1 MKEYLKDSEFLTALD
16 EMRIKKHY
24 IKLTIL
30 SFVDEK
36 PIREVQG
43 IATAGSITVNG
54 SAALRRTIS
63 LTISGV
69 ENENDINNIEN
80 IISINKKVKVEVGL
94 ENPFEDYKNYGD
106 IIWFPLGT
114 FVINQA
120 TSSTTASSANIS
132 ISGKD
137 KMCMLDGTCGGT
149 LPSAVTFHETQ
160 YEDENGDIT
169 IEQVPI
175 FTIIK
180 ECVTHFGKEPEQN
193 VIINDVDMTAKLST
207 KYMGQNPIWFSKDYK
222 SFVISENAPEDENFL
237 QHKFIYGQDV
247 GYQETDFTYPG
258 ELVFSAGDTVTSVL
272 DKIIESLGNYEYFY
286 DLDGHFVFQQ
296 KKNYLNYYYTP
307 ITEINDTYYIKA
319 FSDSKYYYTFVN
331 AKDALSYYNSPKYE
345 NIKNDFI
352 VWGDKTNS
360 NGVTKTI
367 QYHLAIDEKPQIDLA
382 NQYMW
387 DVVRGNGD
395 HAFYLFEYKK
405 SNYNQTPD
413 KKALE
418 IIYSVNHEEMTD
430 EVIESNIKEDII
442 ENILKNYSFYTGDQF
457 ILYYKIIFLNQIRY
471 YKITLLD
478 GEIIG
483 FQYLEDL
490 TDIIDFTHLALGVY
504 PKKDATDSWPSNNNS
519 SNENNNNNNNKN
531 DNYKDDNTL
540 DPGFGIPASWW
551 RKGQGTGDS
560 ENYGIMLISNTKE
573 LDPGFMVPDP
583 GSRVLDPDFMLPA
596 DQENNANKNNNSSNN
611 KSDSNN
617 NNNNNNTTINE
628 SKEYYLTIIKNIDN
642 KNILGYYDSEGQWIQ
657 IYELTEE
664 LSLRN
669 IENFLNT
676 IKINYYIKIIK
687 DINFDEENKD
697 YDFNF
702 IDSNNLISINNT
714 IVASYKLISY
724 NESKKKTE
732 YNYVFP
738 NNYPAIK
745 NKNDEIVITEEEH
758 NDLIKKLLEYYKT
771 NKDNLTSDIEL
782 IYSYK
787 NIEEIPKDDPSKP
800 NKPGNSE
807 DNNIP
812 GPTPRDPNYGIMPL
826 DVLDPD
832 FTLKPNEE
840 NNNKNNTSNGNTSGG
855 SNLLLP
861 FLDPVDGKKNQ
872 LKILGDQEDIIKK
885 IFILRDDGN
894 YSLNEII
901 EEITKAYNSNILD
914 FSTINDNNKIKIIT
928 YTPEEPPFDY
938 EDNFYFTLIGTPC
951 NEWREELFRQA
962 LLNNENGSQ
971 KGDYDDELLAKID
984 GEYLW
989 RKQIFNPQNET
1000 WHEEWRNQIDQ
1011 IESKNSSE
1019 ENQNEEI
1026 ISDTWIGWN
1035 PAIYLDPSLITYWLD
1050 FIDVDQLISR
1060 YSVNKIGRRTKAL
1073 TKTNMSLLY
1082 KLEVP
1087 DIIFFENTG
1096 EADLIQKIEDYT
1108 LKGQAYCA
1116 LKPGQMKLFS
1126 SSGTGSTAFDY
1137 IREMLYQYLIYNL
1150 TVTINCTPRYYLE
1163 PNNLIY
1169 INDRKSN
1176 IQGEFVI
1183 TQYTLPL
1190 TYNGNMSITTNE
1202 ALTRV

>member
-1 MKEYLKDSEFLTALD
+1 MREYLKDSEFLTALD

-120 TSSTTASSANIS
+120 TSSTTASAANIS

-180 ECVTHFGKEPEQN
+180 ECVTYFGKEPEQN

-222 SFVISENAPEDENFL
+222 SFIISENAPEDENFL

-319 FSDSKYYYTFVN
+319 FSDSKYYYTFAN

-413 KKALE
+413 KKVLE
-418 IIYSVNHEEMTD
+418 IIYSVNHEEMAD

-490 TDIIDFTHLALGVY
+490 TDIIDFTHLALGIY

-531 DNYKDDNTL
+531 DNYKDDDTL

-551 RKGQGTGDS
+551 RKGQGTGDL

-573 LDPGFMVPDP
+573 LDPGFMVPEP
-583 GSRVLDPDFMLPA
+583 GSTVLDPDFMLPA
-596 DQENNANKNNNSSNN
+596 DQENNANKNNNSSND
-611 KSDSNN
+611 KSD

-628 SKEYYLTIIKNIDN
+628 SREYYLTIIKNIDN

-771 NKDNLTSDIEL
+771 NKDDLTSDIEL

-826 DVLDPD
+826 DILDPD

-840 NNNKNNTSNGNTSGG
+840 NNNKDNTSNGNTSGG

-861 FLDPVDGKKNQ
+861 FLDPVNGKKDQ

-1050 FIDVDQLISR
+1050 FIDVDQLVSR

-1150 TVTINCTPRYYLE
+1150 TVTINCAPRYYLE

>member
-1 MKEYLKDSEFLTALD
+1 MREYLTDSKFLSMLD
-16 EMRIKKHY
+16 EMRIKNHY
-24 IKLTIL
+24 AKITVL

-36 PIREVQG
+36 PLREIQG

-54 SAALRRTIS
+54 QAALRRTIS
-63 LTISGV
+63 LTVSGI

-80 IISINKKVKVEVGL
+80 IISINKKVKIEVGL

-114 FVINQA
+114 YVINQA
-120 TSSTTASSANIS
+120 TTSTTASSANIS

-160 YEDENGDIT
+160 YEDDNGDIS

-207 KYMGQNPIWFSKDYK
+207 KYVGQNPIWFSKDYK

-307 ITEINDTYYIKA
+307 ITQINDNYYIKA
-319 FSDSKYYYTFVN
+319 FSDSKYYYTFIN

-352 VWGDKTNS
+352 VWGDKTNA

-387 DVVRGNGD
+387 DITRGNGD
-395 HAFYLFEYKK
+395 HAYYLFEYEK
-405 SNYNQTPD
+405 NDYNQTPEQ
-413 KKALE
+413 KAIE
-418 IIYSVNHEEMTD
+418 IIYTEKHSEITDSSIETAIKKDVVN
-430 EVIESNIKEDII
+430 
-442 ENILKNYSFYTGDQF
+442 NILQNYSFYNGDQF
-457 ILYYKIIFLNQIRY
+457 ILFYKVIFLDQIRY
-471 YKITLLD
+471 YKVVLLNK
-478 GEIIG
+478 EIID
-483 FQYLEDL
+483 FIYLEDL
-490 TDIIDFTHLALGVY
+490 TDIIDFTHLAFGVY
-504 PKKDATDSWPSNNNS
+504 PKKDEKEDESSGDNDSSGDDPIGYPDRPNS
-519 SNENNNNNNNKN
+519 P
-531 DNYKDDNTL
+531 DL
-540 DPGFGIPASWW
+540 DPGFSIPDSWH
-551 RKGQGTGDS
+551 RD
-560 ENYGIMLISNTKE
+560 I
-573 LDPGFMVPDP
+573 DPKSKQDQ
-583 GSRVLDPDFMLPA
+583 LDPDFNVNP
-596 DQENNANKNNNSSNN
+596 DGSSKNEPDDSENKKDDTTKIKNKEFYLIQKKIIDNVDVLGYFNKKSEWVQIFELSEELNLTNINNLIN
-611 KSDSNN
+611 KIKQN
-617 NNNNNNTTINE
+617 
-628 SKEYYLTIIKNIDN
+628 YYL
-642 KNILGYYDSEGQWIQ
+642 
-657 IYELTEE
+657 
-664 LSLRN
+664 
-669 IENFLNT
+669 
-676 IKINYYIKIIK
+676 KIIK
-687 DINFDEENKD
+687 DINFDEINKE

-702 IDSNNLISINNT
+702 INQNNTLLISNADLLI
-714 IVASYKLISY
+714 YKLNSY
-724 NESKKKTE
+724 DSEGNKKE
-732 YNYVFP
+732 YNYSIP
-738 NNYPAIK
+738 NNYSAIK
-745 NKNDEIVITEEEH
+745 DLEGKVLISEEEH
-758 NDLIKKLLEYYKT
+758 KELVKTLLEYYKT
-771 NKDNLTSDIEL
+771 NKDDLIDDLTL
-782 IYSYK
+782 IYNYTDINDASGDNSSNDGPIGYPDK
-787 NIEEIPKDDPSKP
+787 PNLPDLDPGFSVIPKGHTFSDTKKDS
-800 NKPGNSE
+800 NSS
-807 DNNIP
+807 D
-812 GPTPRDPNYGIMPL
+812 T
-826 DVLDPD
+826 
-832 FTLKPNEE
+832 
-840 NNNKNNTSNGNTSGG
+840 NNKKG
-855 SNLLLP
+855 SDLLLP
-861 FLDPVDGKKNQ
+861 FLDPVEGKKDQ
-872 LKILGDQEDIIKK
+872 LKILKDQEDIIKK
-885 IFILRDDGN
+885 IFILRDNGN
-894 YSLNEII
+894 YTLNEII
-901 EEITKAYNSNILD
+901 EEITNAYNSNIID
-914 FSTINDNNKIKIIT
+914 FSILPENSKIKIVT
-928 YTPEEPPFDY
+928 YVPEEPKFDY

-951 NEWREELFRQA
+951 HEWREELFRQA

-971 KGDYDDELLAKID
+971 KGDYDDELLAKINN
-984 GEYLW
+984 EYLW
-989 RKQIFNPQNET
+989 RKQLFDPQNET
-1000 WHEEWRNQIDQ
+1000 WHEEWNNQIDS
-1011 IESKNSSE
+1011 INSDE
-1019 ENQNEEI
+1019 EKI
-1026 ISDTWIGWN
+1026 DTWDGWN
-1035 PAIYLDPSLITYWLD
+1035 PAIYIDPSLVTYWLD
-1050 FIDVDQLISR
+1050 FIDVDQLVSK

-1082 KLEVP
+1082 KLNVP

-1096 EADLIQKIEDYT
+1096 EADLIQKIEEYT
-1108 LKGQAYCA
+1108 LEGQAYCA

-1150 TVTINCTPRYYLE
+1150 TVTINCAPRYYLE

-1169 INDRKSN
+1169 IDDKKSN
-1176 IQGEFVI
+1176 IKGEFVI

>member
-106 IIWFPLGT
+106 IIWFPLGI

-149 LPSAVTFHETQ
+149 LPSAVIFHETQ

-519 SNENNNNNNNKN
+519 SNENNNNNNKN

-551 RKGQGTGDS
+551 RKGQGTGDL

-611 KSDSNN
+611 KSDSN